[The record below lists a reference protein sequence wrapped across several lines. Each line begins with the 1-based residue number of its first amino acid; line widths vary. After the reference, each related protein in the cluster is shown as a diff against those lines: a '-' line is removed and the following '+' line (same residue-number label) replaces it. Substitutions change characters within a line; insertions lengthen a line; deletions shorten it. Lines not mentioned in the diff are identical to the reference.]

1 MHSSFLVHLKLVS
14 PSIWI
19 TFAWE
24 RYAIWLIAMRFLVCL
39 ATVPFEKPFEINM
52 QKKGADTQFY
62 WWTFARKINSVLYQ
76 PLWNTQPHVYI
87 TRNEEKNWMM
97 RITWHGSVLTH
108 RLKDEQRN
116 YLLIGSKVF
125 WSANSCQNWH
135 IARKLGWE
143 LGERDLVKCCIIS
156 MLN

>member
-1 MHSSFLVHLKLVS
+1 
-14 PSIWI
+14 
-19 TFAWE
+19 
-24 RYAIWLIAMRFLVCL
+24 MRFLVCL

-76 PLWNTQPHVYI
+76 PLWNTQSHVYI
-87 TRNEEKNWMM
+87 TRNKERNWMM
-97 RITWHGSVLTH
+97 RITWHESVLTH

-135 IARKLGWE
+135 KARLGARWEGSRKILHNFDIELKGIVHWVLWCNKVKELIA
-143 LGERDLVKCCIIS
+143 DLNSWKD
-156 MLN
+156 